1 MTIES
6 IRLEFIRYKTL
17 AEKAFAQIP
26 DEHLNSTLGAGTNS
40 ISTLIRHL
48 AGNLKSRYTDF
59 MVDGADGEKSW
70 RNRDGEFVETR
81 LPRSELLSLW
91 NEGNGCFERVLARLK
106 PEDLSRTVKIRG
118 SDLDVAA
125 ALHRSLAH
133 YTYHVGQLIMICRI
147 FTGES
152 SWKTLTI
159 LTNDQNRGSQTDA
172 AIKW

>member
-1 MTIES
+1 
-6 IRLEFIRYKTL
+6 
-17 AEKAFAQIP
+17 
-26 DEHLNSTLGAGTNS
+26 
-40 ISTLIRHL
+40 
-48 AGNLKSRYTDF
+48 
-59 MVDGADGEKSW
+59 MVDGVDGEKSW

-133 YTYHVGQLIMICRI
+133 YTYHVGQLIIMRQRPVDTNQMTIKQLQTELQSLGIKAGDTLMVHTSIRSV
-147 FTGES
+147 GLDRA
-152 SWKTLTI
+152 SWDWLEVVSKV
-159 LTNDQNRGSQTDA
+159 REA
-172 AIKW
+172 RVEAIVSACTEP